1 LLGALFAFAAD
12 TPPNGESNIDINSFE
27 EITPQIQ
34 EVDPAKEQA
43 KPSLEE
49 MQVKP
54 IELGNE
60 KMEFEE
66 YRPAQAPKPPPP
78 VVVKPAP
85 APAPQVVKQPAP
97 APAPAPIVA
106 APVQEPMDIAEPAP
120 VQRAAPLAAPSTPVV
135 RMVEQG
141 PVLPPVSP
149 APLIPVEP
157 PPERGKLRVPEE
169 VQVAQS
175 YRPDKL
181 DLTVDENYDS
191 ELKDLQKQLAL
202 LRERVIETKS
212 RIITYGE
219 RVSRGF
225 TAGTRVVMKN
235 ENALGEDFL
244 VESVTYYLDGH
255 QVYSKKFDGEN
266 AMDASIYKGSILPG
280 KHKVDM
286 ELVLR
291 GDEGSLDFSH
301 KAKLKYT
308 TSEYFT
314 ANEGKQLNIKI
325 RFFDKGGFFTKVEE
339 RPGISFEI
347 AEEDAY

>member
-1 LLGALFAFAAD
+1 MGALFAFAGDAPRKD
-12 TPPNGESNIDINSFE
+12 GESNIDINSFE

-43 KPSLEE
+43 KPTFEE
-49 MQVKP
+49 MKVKP
-54 IELGNE
+54 VEIGNE

-66 YRPAQAPKPPPP
+66 YRPAQVVKP
-78 VVVKPAP
+78 KPAP
-85 APAPQVVKQPAP
+85 APVAPPPQIAKPTPPPAALPAP
-97 APAPAPIVA
+97 APVVA
-106 APVQEPMDIAEPAP
+106 APVQEPIEVAEPTPVPRQAP
-120 VQRAAPLAAPSTPVV
+120 VAAPSTPVV

-141 PVLPPVSP
+141 PVLPPAAP
-149 APLIPVEP
+149 APLMPVEP

-175 YRPDKL
+175 YRPEKL
-181 DLTVDENYDS
+181 DLAVDENYDS

-235 ENALGEDFL
+235 ENTLGKDFL

-266 AMDASIYKGSILPG
+266 AMDTAVYKGSILPG

-291 GDEGSLDFSH
+291 GDEGTLDFSH

-325 RFFDKGGFFTKVEE
+325 RFFDKGGFFTKIEE